1 MIPEVYVEKL
11 QTRILALEKAL
22 VEGVPDQTVREDLMS
37 RLGIRLQGH
46 ATPPGSSAVGPSS
59 PSWPGSGNVAPRS
72 PTTPSE
78 DYGEED
84 EQGRFLTH
92 PENYSSKG
100 SNLLSWSE
108 GV

>member
-1 MIPEVYVEKL
+1 M
-11 QTRILALEKAL
+11 
-22 VEGVPDQTVREDLMS
+22 EGIPDQIAREELMS
-37 RLGIRLQGH
+37 RLGIQAQGH
-46 ATPPGSSAVGPSS
+46 GTPPDSSIVRASS
-59 PSWPGSGNVAPRS
+59 PSWPGGGNVAPRS
-72 PTTPSE
+72 PTTPNE

-100 SNLLSWSE
+100 PNPLPRSE

>member
-1 MIPEVYVEKL
+1 VIPEVYVEKL

-22 VEGVPDQTVREDLMS
+22 VEGIPDQTVREELMS

-46 ATPPGSSAVGPSS
+46 ATPPSSSAVGPSS
-59 PSWPGSGNVAPRS
+59 PSWPGIGNVAPRS
-72 PTTPSE
+72 PTTPNE

-84 EQGRFLTH
+84 EQGQFLTH

-100 SNLLSWSE
+100 SNPLSWSE

>member
-22 VEGVPDQTVREDLMS
+22 VEGIPDQTAREELMS
-37 RLGIRLQGH
+37 RLEIQTQGH
-46 ATPPGSSAVGPSS
+46 ATPPGSSAVRSSS
-59 PSWPGSGNVAPRS
+59 PSWPGSGNVAPHS
-72 PTTPSE
+72 PSTANE

-92 PENYSSKG
+92 PENYSSKD
-100 SNLLSWSE
+100 SNPLSWSE